1 MSILDEYGIKSGR
14 EEATAT
20 TEATEQTAEVN
31 NAAEATTTDL
41 TTEQTQETTQP
52 AETQT
57 TTNHNTVDAVQEKPV
72 SQFAN
77 EEVARMNSY
86 LTKYPEKTIDDYK
99 ALTTPVE
106 SLKEEDLLRSYLSEK
121 EGKTKSEIDYA
132 LKQLELK
139 EQDPDFDP
147 EFDED
152 KDSLEELKKKGD
164 RERMILEARKWH
176 EDFVKSE
183 LNFDGDNQ
191 TTQEA
196 QPSEIPSIEK
206 FIQDA
211 QVKHQEYTQNYLTK
225 IYEALPQLDKIEL
238 EVGGESFSFIP
249 DENFKTEMRKG
260 AEDISKIG
268 NEYFDETA
276 NIKDAK
282 GFITNN
288 TLWANPKTRQPMIE
302 AMIEQA
308 INKHIAKT
316 DKARR
321 NITLDDAT
329 TRSVPQS
336 TERGDV
342 VDKIFSNKRGSF

>member
-1 MSILDEYGIKSGR
+1 MSILDEYGIKAGR
-14 EEATAT
+14 EETT
-20 TEATEQTAEVN
+20 TSTEATEQTTE
-31 NAAEATTTDL
+31 AATVEETTTTD
-41 TTEQTQETTQP
+41 TTQEQTEETTQI
-52 AETQT
+52 ADTQS
-57 TTNHNTVDAVQEKPV
+57 TTNQEPIVRTEENQV

-77 EEVARMNSY
+77 EEVAKMNSY
-86 LTKYPEKTIDDYK
+86 FKKYPEKSIDDYK
-99 ALTTPVE
+99 ALTTPVDK
-106 SLKEEDLLRSYLSEK
+106 LKEEDLLRSYLSEK
-121 EGKTKSEIDYA
+121 EGKTKSEIEYA

-147 EFDED
+147 EFDDD
-152 KDSLEELKKKGD
+152 KDNLEELKKKGD
-164 RERMILEARKWH
+164 RERMIQNAREWH
-176 EDFVKSE
+176 EGYVKSE

-196 QPSEIPSIEK
+196 QPSESPLLK
-206 FIQDA
+206 QFIDDA

-225 IYEALPQLDKIEL
+225 IYEALPALDKIEL

-329 TRSVPQS
+329 SRSVPQS

-342 VDKIFSNKRGSF
+342 VDKIFSNKRGGF

>member
-1 MSILDEYGIKSGR
+1 MSILDEYGIKSVR
-14 EEATAT
+14 EEST
-20 TEATEQTAEVN
+20 TSTQTPEVTPETP
-31 NAAEATTTDL
+31 AVVETPTPETL
-41 TTEQTQETTQP
+41 PEQTQETTQI
-52 AETQT
+52 ADTQST
-57 TTNHNTVDAVQEKPV
+57 PNQEPIVRTEENQV

-77 EEVARMNSY
+77 EEVAKMNSY
-86 LTKYPEKTIDDYK
+86 FKKYPEKSIDDYK
-99 ALTTPVE
+99 ALTTPVDK
-106 SLKEEDLLRSYLSEK
+106 LKEEDLLRSYLSEK
-121 EGKTKSEIDYA
+121 EGKTKSEIEYA

-147 EFDED
+147 EFDDD
-152 KDSLEELKKKGD
+152 KDNLEELKKKGD
-164 RERMILEARKWH
+164 RERMIQNAREWH
-176 EDFVKSE
+176 EGYVKSE

-196 QPSEIPSIEK
+196 QPSESPLLK
-206 FIQDA
+206 QFIDDA

-225 IYEALPQLDKIEL
+225 IYEALPALDKIEL

-308 INKHIAKT
+308 VNKHIAKT
-316 DKARR
+316 DKVRR

-329 TRSVPQS
+329 SRSVPQS
-336 TERGDV
+336 TDRGDV
-342 VDKIFSNKRGSF
+342 VDKIFSRNRGGF

>member
-14 EEATAT
+14 EESTAG

-57 TTNHNTVDAVQEKPV
+57 TTNHNTVDAIQEKPV

-106 SLKEEDLLRSYLSEK
+106 ELKEEDLLRSYLSEK

-183 LNFDGDNQ
+183 LNFDGDTQN
-191 TTQEA
+191 TQEA

-268 NEYFDETA
+268 NEYFDETS

-342 VDKIFSNKRGSF
+342 VDKIFSRNRGSF

>member
-1 MSILDEYGIKSGR
+1 MSILDEYGIKSVR
-14 EEATAT
+14 EET
-20 TEATEQTAEVN
+20 TTTTQTPEVTPETP
-31 NAAEATTTDL
+31 AVVEATTPDTL
-41 TTEQTQETTQP
+41 PEQTQETTQI
-52 AETQT
+52 ADTQS
-57 TTNHNTVDAVQEKPV
+57 TTNQEPIVRTEENQV

-77 EEVARMNSY
+77 EEVAKMNSY
-86 LTKYPEKTIDDYK
+86 FKKYPEKSIDDYK

-106 SLKEEDLLRSYLSEK
+106 QLKEEDLLRSYLSEK
-121 EGKTKSEIDYA
+121 EGKTKSEIEYA

-164 RERMILEARKWH
+164 RERMIQEARKWR

-191 TTQEA
+191 STQEA

-225 IYEALPQLDKIEL
+225 IYEALPQLDKIDL
-238 EVGGESFSFIP
+238 EIDGKTVSFIP

-268 NEYFDETA
+268 NEYFDETS

-302 AMIEQA
+302 FIKEQA
-308 INKHIAKT
+308 INNYIAKT

-342 VDKIFSNKRGSF
+342 VDKIFSNKRGGF

>member
-1 MSILDEYGIKSGR
+1 MSILDEYDIKGSR
-14 EEATAT
+14 ENSAPIQ
-20 TEATEQTAEVN
+20 EATEQTPDATVVAETQVP
-31 NAAEATTTDL
+31 ETTQ
-41 TTEQTQETTQP
+41 EQTQETTQI
-52 AETQT
+52 ADTQS
-57 TTNHNTVDAVQEKPV
+57 TTNQDPIVRTEENQV

-77 EEVARMNSY
+77 EEVAKMNSY
-86 LTKYPEKTIDDYK
+86 LKKYPEKSIDDYK
-99 ALTTPVE
+99 ALTTPVDQ
-106 SLKEEDLLRSYLSEK
+106 LKEDDLLRSYLSEK

-139 EQDPDFDP
+139 EKDPDFDP

-191 TTQEA
+191 ATQEA

-206 FIQDA
+206 FIEDA
-211 QVKHQEYTQNYLTK
+211 QTKHQEYTQNYLTK
-225 IYEALPQLDKIEL
+225 IYEALPTLDKIDL
-238 EVGGESFSFIP
+238 DVDGKKVSFIP

-268 NEYFDETA
+268 NEYFDESA

-288 TLWANPKTRQPMIE
+288 TLWANPKTRQPMIDF
-302 AMIEQA
+302 MIEQA
-308 INKHIAKT
+308 VLNDRAKT
-316 DKARR
+316 DKLRR
-321 NITLDDAT
+321 NISFDDAT
-329 TRSVPQS
+329 TRSTPQS

-342 VDKIFSNKRGSF
+342 VDKIFSRNRGGF

>member
-1 MSILDEYGIKSGR
+1 MSILDEYGIKSER
-14 EEATAT
+14 EEST
-20 TEATEQTAEVN
+20 TNMQTPEVTPETPIVAETT
-31 NAAEATTTDL
+31 AAETTQ
-41 TTEQTQETTQP
+41 EQTQETTQI
-52 AETQT
+52 ADTQS
-57 TTNHNTVDAVQEKPV
+57 TTNQEPIV
-72 SQFAN
+72 RTEENQVIQFAN
-77 EEVARMNSY
+77 EEVAKMNSY
-86 LTKYPEKTIDDYK
+86 FKKYPEKSIDDYK

-106 SLKEEDLLRSYLSEK
+106 QLKEEDLLRSYLSEK
-121 EGKTKSEIDYA
+121 EGKTKSEIEYA

-147 EFDED
+147 EFDDD
-152 KDSLEELKKKGD
+152 KDNLEELKKKGD
-164 RERMILEARKWH
+164 RERMIQNAREWH

-191 TTQEA
+191 PTQEA

-206 FIQDA
+206 FIEDA

-225 IYEALPQLDKIEL
+225 IYEALPQLDKIDL
-238 EVGGESFSFIP
+238 EIDGKTISFVP

-268 NEYFDETA
+268 NEYFDETG

-282 GFITNN
+282 GFIKENA
-288 TLWANPKTRQPMIE
+288 LWANPKTRQPLVDFIK
-302 AMIEQA
+302 EQA
-308 INKHIAKT
+308 VNNYIAKT

-336 TERGDV
+336 AERGDV
-342 VDKIFSNKRGSF
+342 VDKIFSNKRGGF